1 MWMAGDV
8 EPLLASA
15 GGDRTVVIWDG
26 DRDEI
31 VRTLRGFGGAV
42 RSVAWHPAGRHVA
55 VTAYTPARGA
65 AEILIYDTRSW
76 RPVARG
82 VGDDGRSFRSLAWS
96 PDGSVLA
103 SGGTD
108 YVITLWRFTP

>member
-42 RSVAWHPAGRHVA
+42 RSVAWHPGGRHVA

-108 YVITLWRFTP
+108 YVITLWRFTS